1 LRRSE
6 ERKRSRRYWAM
17 YELLGLKV
25 VAQKD
30 GTLEVSG
37 TFGVRSMELDGEPTA
52 AWKSATR
59 ENG

>member
-1 LRRSE
+1 
-6 ERKRSRRYWAM
+6 M

-25 VAQKD
+25 VAQKG

-37 TFGVRSMELDGEPTA
+37 TLGVRSMELDGEPTA
-52 AWKSATR
+52 AWKAATR